1 METGAVTLGR
11 CALCGA
17 SLASIAQRKTRRFCS
32 HACAV
37 VHWKTRTGVRKRTGP
52 ICPLKSE
59 QGGRRVHDGARP
71 IVPRSVLD
79 ERDARLMAEAE
90 RDPVAA
96 LNGDPAAGRSAL
108 DQRQALSTTAPSVRI
123 RSASGPPPGSKSFPR
138 PRPMPTASGA
148 GDRSGGA
155 HRPTRCC
162 RRPPPG

>member
-90 RDPVAA
+90 ARSGRRTERRPGGRPQRARSAA
-96 LNGDPAAGRSAL
+96 SAL
-108 DQRQALSTTAPSVRI
+108 DDGAERADQVRE
-123 RSASGPPPGSKSFPR
+123 
-138 PRPMPTASGA
+138 
-148 GDRSGGA
+148 
-155 HRPTRCC
+155 
-162 RRPPPG
+162 RPPAG